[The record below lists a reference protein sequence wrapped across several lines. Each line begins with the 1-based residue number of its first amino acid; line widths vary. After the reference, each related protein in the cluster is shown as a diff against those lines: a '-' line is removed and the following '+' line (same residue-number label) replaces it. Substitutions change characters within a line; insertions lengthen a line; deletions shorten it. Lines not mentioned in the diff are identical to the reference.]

1 MREGFREEAVARERK
16 VERAH
21 LRAQGAACLYK
32 VGWEGVV
39 CSLESGAAHCLD
51 LPALQK
57 GFLSGV
63 VLTIHTPI
71 SIFLLTE
78 EK

>member
-1 MREGFREEAVARERK
+1 MDHQCVWVLVCVCEPVCVG
-16 VERAH
+16 
-21 LRAQGAACLYK
+21 GGMG

-51 LPALQK
+51 LPALQE

>member
-1 MREGFREEAVARERK
+1 MD
-16 VERAH
+16 H
-21 LRAQGAACLYK
+21 QCACGYQCVCVNLCVYG
-32 VGWEGVV
+32 VGWVWGGRGGVLSRV
-39 CSLESGAAHCLD
+39 WGSSLSD
-51 LPALQK
+51 LPALQE

>member
-1 MREGFREEAVARERK
+1 MDHHCAWVPVCVCEPVCVRGRVA
-16 VERAH
+16 
-21 LRAQGAACLYK
+21 
-32 VGWEGVV
+32 VGWERVV

-51 LPALQK
+51 LPALQE
-57 GFLSGV
+57 GFLSGG

>member
-1 MREGFREEAVARERK
+1 MISSAGGGVA
-16 VERAH
+16 
-21 LRAQGAACLYK
+21 

>member
-1 MREGFREEAVARERK
+1 MRVPVCVCEPVCVRWGGCG
-16 VERAH
+16 VE
-21 LRAQGAACLYK
+21 
-32 VGWEGVV
+32 VV
-39 CSLESGAAHCLD
+39 CALESGAAHCLD
-51 LPALQK
+51 LPCLASGL
-57 GFLSGV
+57 LSGV